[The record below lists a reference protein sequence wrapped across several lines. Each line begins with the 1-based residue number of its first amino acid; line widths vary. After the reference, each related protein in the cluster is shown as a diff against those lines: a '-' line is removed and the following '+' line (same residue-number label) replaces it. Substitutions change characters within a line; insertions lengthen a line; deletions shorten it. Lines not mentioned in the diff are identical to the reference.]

1 MPLSYQVDDIEDV
14 DENLRVLYVETDD
27 GTHVLD
33 VEGVKPPSEFDT
45 VYKSLQEAR
54 KERKQVKDAL
64 NAYGDTKPD
73 ELLAIKDE
81 LAELRAK
88 AADGGTDD
96 EKIESLLQVRQQP
109 LVRER
114 DTLAAALEAANT
126 RETELSTKLLS
137 RDREKMLH
145 GLADG
150 VIQADYFR
158 DLDLRAKM
166 DLKYDTDREGFYDE
180 AGSTADEWFN
190 RQLTNTPGWSMPS
203 NGANARGGKGGKNSQ
218 NPFDS
223 KSPAYSLTAQTEMM
237 QSDPKHAEKLRAM
250 ANVGR

>member
-1 MPLSYQVDDIEDV
+1 MPLPDEIDNIELI
-14 DENLRVLYVETDD
+14 DEDCRFLYSESDD
-27 GTHVLD
+27 GTYALD
-33 VEGVKPPSEFDT
+33 VAGAKPRSEFDT
-45 VYKSLQEAR
+45 VYKSLQE
-54 KERKQVKDAL
+54 ERKAHKTTKSAL
-64 NAYGDTKPD
+64 SGFGELKPE
-73 ELLAIKDE
+73 ELVTMTDE

-88 AADGGTDD
+88 AADSTTDD
-96 EKIESLLQVRQQP
+96 EKVSKLAELRAQP
-109 LVRER
+109 LIRER
-114 DTLAAALEAANT
+114 DTLAAELENART
-126 RETELSTKLLS
+126 REAELSTKLLS

>member
-14 DENLRVLYVETDD
+14 DENLRVLYVETGD

-45 VYKSLQEAR
+45 VYKSLQE
-54 KERKQVKDAL
+54 ERKAHKTTKSAL
-64 NAYGDTKPD
+64 SGFGELKPE
-73 ELLAIKDE
+73 ELVIMTDE

-88 AADGGTDD
+88 AADSTTDD
-96 EKIESLLQVRQQP
+96 EKVSKLAELRAQP
-109 LVRER
+109 LIRER
-114 DTLAAALEAANT
+114 DTLAAELENART

-180 AGSTADEWFN
+180 AGSTADEWFT
-190 RQLTNTPGWSMPS
+190 RQLTNTPGWNMPS
-203 NGANARGGKGGKNSQ
+203 TGAGARGGKGGKSNS
-218 NPFDS
+218 NPFDR
-223 KSPAYSLTAQTEMM
+223 KSDAYSLTAQTEMM